1 MCYGKRSEKN
11 SRRQFPQKIYASQL
25 LTIDHLQHFKKQ
37 LLEELLAAF
46 KSQTGSVPKK
56 WLKSYEV
63 RRLLKISPGTLQT
76 LKSTGIIPYTK
87 IGGVHFYDYEDI
99 QSLLESGKINNKSR
113 QWNAVER
120 RQVIPLIRWTFVDD
134 KAKFFFFFT
143 SKIAAKFL

>member
-1 MCYGKRSEKN
+1 MEREVRKTAED
-11 SRRQFPQKIYASQL
+11 QFPQKIYASQL

-99 QSLLESGKINNKSR
+99 QSLLESGKINNRSR
-113 QWNAVER
+113 Q
-120 RQVIPLIRWTFVDD
+120 
-134 KAKFFFFFT
+134 
-143 SKIAAKFL
+143 